1 MNVQAAH
8 VAQRIRSE
16 LIELERVLQRLQE
29 GWKRAERAA
38 DDFYLD
44 SVALNLHGFYSGL
57 ERIFEVIASNL
68 DGSRP
73 EGENWH
79 QQLLDQM
86 AAEVLE
92 IRPAVISKSSCKS
105 LGEYR
110 GFRHVVRNVYTYR
123 FDTAKLKKLIEG
135 LPGLFQ
141 ELCAELSAFAD
152 FVEKRP

>member
-1 MNVQAAH
+1 MNAPAAH

-16 LIELERVLQRLQE
+16 LIELDRVLQRIQE

-92 IRPAVISKSSCKS
+92 ARPAVISKSTCER
-105 LGEYR
+105 LNEYR

-141 ELCAELSAFAD
+141 QLRAELMAFAD
-152 FVEKRP
+152 FAEKRP

>member
-1 MNVQAAH
+1 MNVQSAH

-16 LIELERVLQRLQE
+16 LIELERVLQRIQE

-105 LGEYR
+105 LG
-110 GFRHVVRNVYTYR
+110 
-123 FDTAKLKKLIEG
+123 
-135 LPGLFQ
+135 
-141 ELCAELSAFAD
+141 
-152 FVEKRP
+152 